1 MGLRKLVILLL
12 ALLVAGLAPAAN
24 AAGGLLTGFNQDP
37 QLTGSSASVR
47 SNWIDGAVAEGAGI
61 VRVNVDWSGVAPAV
75 RPPGFVASNP
85 ATPGYDWSSVDPVVR
100 ALASRGLQVLLNITK
115 APSWAEGPNQ
125 PAGGTVG
132 TWEPNAAQFGQ
143 FAEAAARRY
152 DGRFPD
158 PSDPGSVLPRVRF
171 WQAWNEPN
179 LSYYLAPQWSRT
191 SRGLTPASPVIY
203 GRMLNAF
210 YVAVKG
216 VAESNVVLSAGMAPY
231 GDSPGGQRIPPVA
244 FDRSLLCLGATLR
257 PKSCSAPAHLDVL
270 AQSVYPIEG
279 PLWHA
284 LDLDDVAV
292 PDLYKVARVLN
303 AAEHYGT
310 VLPRGRKAVWVTEL
324 GWDSDPPNPQGVPI
338 AEQARWYE
346 QALYVLWSQGVSTVL
361 LLQLEDSPTPP
372 GTLALNQTGLL
383 YVNGQ
388 PKPAAM
394 TFRFPFVTSRINR
407 SRVLAWGR
415 APVRG
420 LLVIERSSTGGWK
433 VVARFAVGGR
443 QVFEKTLS
451 IRGRAVLRARVG
463 SQTSLIWTQSG

>member
-1 MGLRKLVILLL
+1 MGLRKLVIFLL
-12 ALLVAGLAPAAN
+12 ALLVAGPAPAAN
-24 AAGGLLTGFNQDP
+24 AAGGLTTGFNADP
-37 QLTGSSASVR
+37 QLTDPSVSSR
-47 SNWIDGAVAEGAGI
+47 SSWIDGAVAEGAGI
-61 VRVNVDWSGVAPAV
+61 VRVNVDWSGVAPVV
-75 RPPGFVASNP
+75 RPPGFAASNP
-85 ATPGYDWSSVDPVVR
+85 ASPGYDWSSVDPMVR
-100 ALASRGLQVLLNITK
+100 ALASRGLQVMLNITS
-115 APSWAEGPNQ
+115 APSWAEGPDQ

-158 PSDPGSVLPRVRF
+158 PSDPGSVLPRVRY

-191 SRGLTPASPVIY
+191 SGGFTAASPVIY
-203 GRMLNAF
+203 RGMLNAF
-210 YVAVKG
+210 YVAVKD

-231 GDSPGGQRIPPVA
+231 GDPPGGQRMAPVA

-257 PKSCSAPAHLDVL
+257 PMRCSAPSRLDVL

-284 LDLDDVAV
+284 LDIDDVAV
-292 PDLYKVARVLN
+292 PDLYKVARVLS
-303 AAEHYGT
+303 AAERYGT
-310 VLPRGRKAVWVTEL
+310 VLPRGRKALWVTEL

-338 AEQARWYE
+338 AEQAEWYE
-346 QALYVLWSQGVSTVL
+346 QALYVLWSQGVNTVL
-361 LLQLEDSPTPP
+361 LLQLEDSLTPP
-372 GTLALNQTGLL
+372 GAPTSYQTGLL

-394 TFRFPFVTSRINR
+394 SFRFPFVTSRINR
-407 SRVLAWGR
+407 TRVLAWGR
-415 APVRG
+415 APVPG
-420 LLVIERSSTGGWK
+420 LLVIERSSTSGWK
-433 VVARFAVGGR
+433 VVARFAVGR
-443 QVFEKTLS
+443 REVFEETLS

-463 SQTSLIWTQSG
+463 SQTSLTWTQSG